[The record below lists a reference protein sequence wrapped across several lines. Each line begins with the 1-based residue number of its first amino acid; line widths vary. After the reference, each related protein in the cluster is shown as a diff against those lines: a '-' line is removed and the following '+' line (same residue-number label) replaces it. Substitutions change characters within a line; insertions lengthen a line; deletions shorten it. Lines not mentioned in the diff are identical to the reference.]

1 LNYLEKGHNVFNEKG
16 TRTWLTMIWFERWV
30 SHDWDSWLAVD
41 IDSLKLGV
49 ENLEELR

>member
-1 LNYLEKGHNVFNEKG
+1 
-16 TRTWLTMIWFERWV
+16 MIWFERDVRWV